1 MSHRVTP
8 RATPTNGGGK
18 APAKHPWE
26 GNPGWFM
33 EPVRAWK
40 SMRFES
46 QLCGTPT
53 RYQNTSF
60 AAMLTRQRR
69 LDAGSE
75 EAKGYICMP
84 NSVDLPLPGWMG
96 PRPVKVAK

>member
-1 MSHRVTP
+1 MSHTVTP
-8 RATPTNGGGK
+8 GTTPTNGGAK

-46 QLCGTPT
+46 QLCGLPV
-53 RYQNTSF
+53 RYQNTSY
-60 AAMLTRQRR
+60 AAMLTRKRR

-75 EAKGYICMP
+75 EAKGYISMP
-84 NSVDLPLPGWMG
+84 NSVDTASPGWIG
-96 PRPVKVAK
+96 KASAKG